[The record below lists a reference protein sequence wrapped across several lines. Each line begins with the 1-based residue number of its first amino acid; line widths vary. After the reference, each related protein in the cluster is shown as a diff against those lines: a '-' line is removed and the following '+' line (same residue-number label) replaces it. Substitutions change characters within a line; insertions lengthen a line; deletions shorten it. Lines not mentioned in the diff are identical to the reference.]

1 MGKARTTPATQAADR
16 AGAAYRLREYDPE
29 TAVGPTYGE
38 AAAAALGMAPE
49 RVFKTLVT
57 QVDGKALVLAVVP
70 VGGQLDPKALA
81 VAVGAKRAAL
91 AEPALAERATGSV
104 VGGISPLGPRRPLP
118 VVIDESAME
127 HETIVVNGGR
137 RGLQMELAPADLV
150 RACAATVARVA
161 R

>member
-16 AGAAYRLREYDPE
+16 AGAAYRLHEYDPE
-29 TAVGPTYGE
+29 AAAGPTYGE
-38 AAAAALGMAPE
+38 AAAAALGMAPQ

-70 VGGQLDPKALA
+70 VAGELDPKALA
-81 VAVGAKRAAL
+81 EK
-91 AEPALAERATGSV
+91 ATGSV
-104 VGGISPLGPRRPLP
+104 VGGISPLGSRRALP
-118 VVIDESAME
+118 VVLDASAME

-150 RACAATVARVA
+150 RVCAATVARVA